1 MFDRGFAYVDRG
13 FLGISPANLSPSL
26 ANLLG
31 VPVTEGILVVQVFP
45 DSAAAKVG
53 GLFYD

>member
-1 MFDRGFAYVDRG
+1 MFDRGFVYVDRG

-26 ANLLG
+26 ANLVG